1 MTYIFQFGDV
11 FKYTDTLLMGALTTL
26 VLTLATTVIGVA
38 IGILGAAGRTSG
50 SRLWGRCALG
60 YVEFIRN
67 TPFIIQLFFV
77 YFGLPSFGVKLS
89 AETAA
94 VIALSLSLG
103 AYATEII
110 RAGIEGVPKGQREA
124 GAALGL
130 TGRQI
135 FFLIILKPAIAKV
148 YPALTSQIVLVML
161 GSAAVSQIAAEDL
174 TFAAQYIQA
183 QNFRSFEVYLVTTFA
198 YLALAVLLRHTCR
211 LIGRRV
217 FHVA

>member
-1 MTYIFQFGDV
+1 MNYVFQFGDV

-26 VLTLATTVIGVA
+26 ALTVATTVIGVSV
-38 IGILGAAGRTSG
+38 GILGAAGRTSG
-50 SRLWGRCALG
+50 SRLWGRCALC

-130 TGRQI
+130 TRRQV
-135 FFLIILKPAIAKV
+135 FFLVVLKPAIAKV

-174 TFAAQYIQA
+174 TFAAQYVQA
-183 QNFRSFEVYLVTTFA
+183 QNFRSFEVYLVTTLA

-217 FHVA
+217 FRTV

>member
-1 MTYIFQFGDV
+1 MHYVFQFGDV
-11 FKYTDTLLMGALTTL
+11 FRYWDTLLKGALTTL
-26 VLTLATTVIGVA
+26 VLTIATTGIGVA
-38 IGILGAAGRTSG
+38 IGIVGAAGRTSG
-50 SRLWGRCALG
+50 SRLWGRLALA

-110 RAGIEGVPKGQREA
+110 RSGIEGIAKGQREA
-124 GAALGL
+124 GIALGL
-130 TGRQI
+130 TGGQV
-135 FFLIILKPAIAKV
+135 FFLVILKPAIGKV

-183 QNFRSFEVYLVTTFA
+183 QNFRSFEVYLVATLA
-198 YLALAVLLRHTCR
+198 YLALAIILRHACR
-211 LIGRRV
+211 LVGRRLFRTV
-217 FHVA
+217 

>member
-26 VLTLATTVIGVA
+26 VLTLATTIIGVA

-77 YFGLPSFGVKLS
+77 YFGLPSFGLKLS

-110 RAGIEGVPKGQREA
+110 RAGIEGVAKGQREA
-124 GAALGL
+124 GSALGL
-130 TGRQI
+130 TGPQI
-135 FFLIILKPAIAKV
+135 FFLIVLKPAIAKV

>member
-1 MTYIFQFGDV
+1 MHYVFQFGDV
-11 FKYTDTLLMGALTTL
+11 FRYADTLLKGALMTLELTAATTL
-26 VLTLATTVIGVA
+26 IGVA

-50 SRLWGRCALG
+50 SALWGRCALG

-67 TPFIIQLFFV
+67 TPFIVQLFFV
-77 YFGLPSFGVKLS
+77 YFGLPSFGMKLS

-110 RAGIEGVPKGQREA
+110 RAGIEGIPKGQREA

-135 FFLIILKPAIAKV
+135 FFLVVLKPAIAKV

-183 QNFRSFEVYLVTTFA
+183 QNFRSFEVYLVTTLA
-198 YLALAVLLRHTCR
+198 YLLLAVLLRHSCR
-211 LIGRRV
+211 LIGRRL
-217 FHVA
+217 FRTL